1 MVRVAIKCIC
11 NWTSVNCLSLRVYA
25 DFIVSS
31 KINFVSFDIVAHIM
45 VPSVFLCMS
54 FLWPVDLMDFWK
66 CSCVTNMMSIDECAP
81 EDCSWPT
88 IVRLSSV
95 GMARCSL
102 IALKV
107 PLIQPVSLVIRRR
120 PSLQCSPTSC
130 LELSADG
137 PPTAGLVIEPF
148 QTVAARRCYLVSGT
162 KVQWN
167 HLPPI

>member
-31 KINFVSFDIVAHIM
+31 KISFVSFDIAAHIM

-81 EDCSWPT
+81 EDCSLPT

-95 GMARCSL
+95 GMAQCSL
-102 IALKV
+102 IVLKV
-107 PLIQPVSLVIRRR
+107 PLIQPISLVIRRR
-120 PSLQCSPTSC
+120 SLQCSWIS
-130 LELSADG
+130 E
-137 PPTAGLVIEPF
+137 
-148 QTVAARRCYLVSGT
+148 SGT
-162 KVQWN
+162 ICRRTSDCRTCHRAVTDSRCRTLLFGQWDQSAVE
-167 HLPPI
+167 PPPPPL